1 MAKTLFTER
10 RCLIGH
16 PITQPGIENMKQQ
29 ISLLITDLDNTLFD
43 WFEMWYQ
50 PFKAMLDD
58 LAVTSGVPLDAL
70 ERDFHK
76 VHQRH
81 GTSEYAFAI
90 EELDC
95 LRERHPG
102 ANLAELYARSI
113 EAYRAARRQVM
124 SLYPT
129 VDKTLRWLKSRGVLL
144 VAYTESMDFYT
155 RYRVKHLGLD
165 RVLDYLYSPPN
176 HLLPEGLSAD
186 QIRFY
191 SPDHYKLENTLQD
204 YTPPGEIKPNPKILA
219 DIIRHVAGKRENTAY
234 VGDSL
239 MKDVAMAQDAGVAD
253 VWAKYGVAMH
263 REAYELL
270 RRVTH
275 WTPDAVEREKVV
287 THNDVRPA
295 FTLENEF
302 AEIMD
307 LFEWSPL
314 DARVR

>member
-1 MAKTLFTER
+1 
-10 RCLIGH
+10 
-16 PITQPGIENMKQQ
+16 MKQQ

-43 WFEMWYQ
+43 WFEIWYQ

-58 LAVTSGVPLDAL
+58 LAATSSVPIEVL
-70 ERDFHK
+70 EADFHK

-102 ANLAELYARSI
+102 IDLTKLYARSI
-113 EAYRAARRQVM
+113 EAYRVARRRVM

-129 VDKTLRWLKSRGVLL
+129 VDETLRSLKSHGILL
-144 VAYTESMDFYT
+144 VAYTESMEFYT
-155 RYRVKHLGLD
+155 KYRVKHLGLD
-165 RVLDYLYSPPN
+165 TVLDCLYSPPD
-176 HLLPEGLSAD
+176 HRLPEGLSAE

-191 SPDHYKLENTLQD
+191 SADHYRLEKTLQA

-219 DIIRHVAGKRENTAY
+219 DIIRQVAGRREETAY

-253 VWAKYGVAMH
+253 VWAEYGVAIH

-275 WTPDAVEREKVV
+275 WTRDAVEREKVI
-287 THNDVRPA
+287 THDVVRPG
-295 FTLENEF
+295 FTLKKEF

-307 LFEWSPL
+307 LFEWVPF
-314 DARVR
+314 DAARQ